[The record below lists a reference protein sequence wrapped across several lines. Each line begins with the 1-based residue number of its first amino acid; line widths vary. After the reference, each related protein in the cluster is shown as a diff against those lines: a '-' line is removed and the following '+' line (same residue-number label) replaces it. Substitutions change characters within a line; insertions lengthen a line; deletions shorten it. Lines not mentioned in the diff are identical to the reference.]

1 MVLDLAKLQKWMR
14 LLWGLFALFL
24 AGLLAYGFLSQE
36 TAGKGVDEVVGGA
49 LAPLGEWLSSKV
61 FYKIP
66 IGDTRVE
73 AIVLWMLCPMLFF
86 TVWFGFL
93 NLRGLRHAYH
103 VISGRFL
110 DPKAP
115 GDVSQFQ
122 ALTTALSGTVG
133 LGNIA
138 GVAIA
143 VGIGGPGAAFW
154 MLMIGLFA
162 MALKFAECTMAVKYR
177 VFNRDGSVSG
187 GPMYYLY
194 HGLKARG
201 LSTLGAVLAVAY
213 AVLTLPAIT
222 QIGQVNQSFSQIKAV
237 TGFDQGLLYGFL
249 VAGLT
254 GMVIM
259 GGIRGIAKV
268 TSRLVPLMGVIYLG
282 AGFIILF
289 VHAGELPYAV
299 ALIVERAFAPEAV
312 QGGFIGA
319 LVVGMRRAIY
329 STEAGLGSSTIAHAA
344 AKTREPVSE
353 GYVGLTEPFLDTLV
367 GLMTAL
373 IIVATGAWQFREL
386 GDIQITSLA
395 FASVIPWFP
404 WVLALAAFLF
414 AFSTIISWYYYI
426 EKVWT
431 FLFGDSQVSVVSYKA
446 AYCLLLAPGAVLSI
460 GNVINIMDSLFFLL
474 AVPNII
480 GLYIMAGEL
489 RRDLKDYQA
498 RLKTGKIKMSHA
510 KGWGR

>member
-1 MVLDLAKLQKWMR
+1 MTLNLPKLQAWMR
-14 LLWGLFALFL
+14 ILWGAFAVF
-24 AGLLAYGFLSQE
+24 LLAVLAIGLFGQD
-36 TAGKGVDEVVGGA
+36 TAGKGVDEVVGAA

-61 FYKIP
+61 FYKIS
-66 IGDTRVE
+66 IGGTRVE
-73 AIVLWMLCPMLFF
+73 AIVLWMLAPMLFF
-86 TVWFGFL
+86 TAWFGFL
-93 NLRGLRHAYH
+93 NLRGLKHAYH

-122 ALTTALSGTVG
+122 ALSTALSGTVG

-154 MLMIGLFA
+154 MLVIGLFA

-177 VFNRDGSVSG
+177 VFNPDGSVSG

-201 LSTLGAVLAVAY
+201 LTTLGAVLAVAY
-213 AVLTLPAIT
+213 AVLTLPAII

-237 TGFDQGLLYGFL
+237 TGFSQGLLYGVFL
-249 VAGLT
+249 AGLT
-254 GMVIM
+254 GIVIM
-259 GGIRGIAKV
+259 GGIKGIAKV
-268 TSRLVPLMGVIYLG
+268 TSKLVPLMGGIYLS
-282 AGFIILF
+282 AGFVILF
-289 VHAGELPYAV
+289 VNGGEIPHAI
-299 ALIVERAFAPEAV
+299 ALIVERAFNPEAV

-353 GYVGLTEPFLDTLV
+353 GYVGLTEPFLDTVV

-373 IIVATGAWQFREL
+373 IIVTTGAWQFREL

-414 AFSTIISWYYYI
+414 AFSTIVSWSYYI

-431 FLFGDSQVSVVSYKA
+431 FLFGASRRSVVSYKTVF
-446 AYCLLLAPGAVLSI
+446 CLLLIPGAVMTI
-460 GNVINIMDSLFFLL
+460 GNVIDIMDSLFFLL

-489 RRDLKDYQA
+489 KRDLKDYRA
-498 RLKTGKIKMSHA
+498 RLKAGKIKMTHA